1 MKIKAVTFDLDDTLW
16 PLREVIIHAHKESN
30 NWIIDKFPNMA
41 KVLFTEQEQ
50 KMWQKLIAKDNSLRH
65 RLSELRKKVIE
76 TLLIENGVSS
86 EDAKATSKDAFDIFL
101 KLRHDITYFE
111 GALEVLKS
119 LKEKY
124 TLGVL
129 TNGNASIETLKI
141 NHLFD
146 FYLNAEMVND
156 SKPGAKMFKEALKI
170 TQLKPE
176 EVCHVGD
183 HPDNDVE
190 AAVKLGMKAIWLNLL
205 DADWPEEKQFKPSE
219 IVSWYDLEK
228 GIEDLESV

>member
-1 MKIKAVTFDLDDTLW
+1 MRIKAVTFDLDDTLW

-30 NWIIDKFPNMA
+30 NWIIDKFPNMS

-65 RLSELRKKVIE
+65 RLSELRMKVIE
-76 TLLIENGVSS
+76 TLLTENGVSD

-111 GALEVLKS
+111 GTLEVLKS

-141 NHLFD
+141 GHLFD

-156 SKPGAKMFKEALKI
+156 SKPGAKMFEEALKI
-170 TQLKPE
+170 TQLSPE

-205 DADWPEEKQFKPSE
+205 DADWPEEKQLKPNE

-228 GIEDLESV
+228 GIADLESV

>member
-30 NWIIDKFPNMA
+30 NWIIDKFPNMS

-65 RLSELRKKVIE
+65 RLSELRMKVIE
-76 TLLIENGVSS
+76 TLLTENGVSD

-111 GALEVLKS
+111 GTLEVLKS

-141 NHLFD
+141 DHLFD

-156 SKPGAKMFKEALKI
+156 SKPGA
-170 TQLKPE
+170 
-176 EVCHVGD
+176 HVGD
-183 HPDNDVE
+183 HPENDVE

-205 DADWPEEKQFKPSE
+205 DADWPEEKQFKPNE

-228 GIEDLESV
+228 GIADLESV

>member
-30 NWIIDKFPNMA
+30 NWIIDKFPNMS

-65 RLSELRKKVIE
+65 RLSELRMKVIE
-76 TLLIENGVSS
+76 TLLIENGVSD

-111 GALEVLKS
+111 GTLEVLKS

-129 TNGNASIETLKI
+129 TNGNASIKTLKI
-141 NHLFD
+141 DHLFD

-156 SKPGAKMFKEALKI
+156 SKPGAKMFKEARLHTLASI
-170 TQLKPE
+170 WCVDCDSLSYCGSQGRTFSLQS
-176 EVCHVGD
+176 
-183 HPDNDVE
+183 NDSNRCLHNFLFPRSFT
-190 AAVKLGMKAIWLNLL
+190 AH
-205 DADWPEEKQFKPSE
+205 
-219 IVSWYDLEK
+219 
-228 GIEDLESV
+228 

>member
-30 NWIIDKFPNMA
+30 NWIIDKFPNMS

-65 RLSELRKKVIE
+65 RLSELRMKVIE
-76 TLLIENGVSS
+76 TLLTENGVSD

-111 GALEVLKS
+111 GTLEVLKS

-141 NHLFD
+141 DHLFD

-156 SKPGAKMFKEALKI
+156 SKPGEKMFKEALKI

>member
-30 NWIIDKFPNMA
+30 NWIIDKFPNMS

-65 RLSELRKKVIE
+65 RLSELRMKVIE
-76 TLLIENGVSS
+76 TLLTENGVSD

-111 GALEVLKS
+111 GTLEVLKS

-129 TNGNASIETLKI
+129 TNGNASIKTLKI
-141 NHLFD
+141 DHLFD

-156 SKPGAKMFKEALKI
+156 SKPGAKMFEEALKI
-170 TQLKPE
+170 IS
-176 EVCHVGD
+176 
-183 HPDNDVE
+183 N
-190 AAVKLGMKAIWLNLL
+190 IIFN
-205 DADWPEEKQFKPSE
+205 
-219 IVSWYDLEK
+219 
-228 GIEDLESV
+228 

>member
-30 NWIIDKFPNMA
+30 NWIIDKFPNMS

-65 RLSELRKKVIE
+65 RLSELRMKVIE
-76 TLLIENGVSS
+76 TLLTENGVSD

-111 GALEVLKS
+111 GTIEVLKS

-141 NHLFD
+141 DHLFD

-156 SKPGAKMFKEALKI
+156 SKPGAKMFEEALKI
-170 TQLKPE
+170 TQLSPE

-205 DADWPEEKQFKPSE
+205 DADWPEEKQLKPNE

-228 GIEDLESV
+228 GIADLESV

>member
-30 NWIIDKFPNMA
+30 NWIIDKFPKMS

-76 TLLIENGVSS
+76 TLLIENGVSN

-111 GALEVLKS
+111 GTLEVLKS

-141 NHLFD
+141 DHLFD

-170 TQLKPE
+170 TQLKPG

>member
-1 MKIKAVTFDLDDTLW
+1 
-16 PLREVIIHAHKESN
+16 
-30 NWIIDKFPNMA
+30 
-41 KVLFTEQEQ
+41 
-50 KMWQKLIAKDNSLRH
+50 MWQKLIAKDNSLRH
-65 RLSELRKKVIE
+65 RLSELRMKVIE
-76 TLLIENGVSS
+76 TLLTENGVSD

-111 GALEVLKS
+111 GTLEVLKS

-141 NHLFD
+141 DHLFD

-156 SKPGAKMFKEALKI
+156 SKPGAKMFEEALKI
-170 TQLKPE
+170 TQLSPE

-190 AAVKLGMKAIWLNLL
+190 AAMKLGMKAIWLNLL
-205 DADWPEEKQFKPSE
+205 DADWPEEKQFKPNQ

-228 GIEDLESV
+228 GIADLESV

>member
-1 MKIKAVTFDLDDTLW
+1 M
-16 PLREVIIHAHKESN
+16 S
-30 NWIIDKFPNMA
+30 

-65 RLSELRKKVIE
+65 RLSELRMKVIE
-76 TLLIENGVSS
+76 TLLTENGVSD
-86 EDAKATSKDAFDIFL
+86 EDAKTTSKDAFDIFL

-111 GALEVLKS
+111 GTLEVLKS

-141 NHLFD
+141 DHLFD

-156 SKPGAKMFKEALKI
+156 SKPGAKMFEEALKI
-170 TQLKPE
+170 TQLCPE

-205 DADWPEEKQFKPSE
+205 DADWPEEKQLKPNE

-228 GIEDLESV
+228 GIADLESV

>member
-1 MKIKAVTFDLDDTLW
+1 MQNGRK
-16 PLREVIIHAHKESN
+16 
-30 NWIIDKFPNMA
+30 
-41 KVLFTEQEQ
+41 
-50 KMWQKLIAKDNSLRH
+50 AKDNSLRH
-65 RLSELRKKVIE
+65 RLSELRMKVIE
-76 TLLIENGVSS
+76 TLLIENRVSD

-111 GALEVLKS
+111 GTLEVLKS

-141 NHLFD
+141 DHLFD

-205 DADWPEEKQFKPSE
+205 DADWPEEKQFKPNE

-228 GIEDLESV
+228 GIADLESV

>member
-30 NWIIDKFPNMA
+30 NWIIDKFPNMS

-141 NHLFD
+141 DHLFD

-170 TQLKPE
+170 TQLKPG

>member
-1 MKIKAVTFDLDDTLW
+1 MKIKAVTFDHDDTLW

-30 NWIIDKFPNMA
+30 NWIIDKFPNMS

-65 RLSELRKKVIE
+65 RLSELRMKVIE
-76 TLLIENGVSS
+76 TLLTENGFSE

-111 GALEVLKS
+111 GTLEVLKS

-141 NHLFD
+141 DHLFD

-156 SKPGAKMFKEALKI
+156 SKPGEKMFKEALKI

>member
-30 NWIIDKFPNMA
+30 NWIIDKFPSMS

-65 RLSELRKKVIE
+65 RLSELRMKVIE
-76 TLLIENGVSS
+76 TLLTENGVSD
-86 EDAKATSKDAFDIFL
+86 EDAKTTSKDAFDIFL

-111 GALEVLKS
+111 GTLEVLKS

-141 NHLFD
+141 DHLFD

-156 SKPGAKMFKEALKI
+156 SKPGAKMFEEALKI
-170 TQLKPE
+170 TQLSPE

-205 DADWPEEKQFKPSE
+205 DADWPEEKQFKPNE

-228 GIEDLESV
+228 GIADLESV

>member
-30 NWIIDKFPNMA
+30 NWIIDKFPNMS

-65 RLSELRKKVIE
+65 RLSELRMKVIE
-76 TLLIENGVSS
+76 TLLTENGISD
-86 EDAKATSKDAFDIFL
+86 EDAKTTSKDAFDIFL

-111 GALEVLKS
+111 GTLEVLKS

-141 NHLFD
+141 DHLFD
-146 FYLNAEMVND
+146 ASWDRFFTDVWLIC
-156 SKPGAKMFKEALKI
+156 KAKI
-170 TQLKPE
+170 D
-176 EVCHVGD
+176 G
-183 HPDNDVE
+183 
-190 AAVKLGMKAIWLNLL
+190 
-205 DADWPEEKQFKPSE
+205 S
-219 IVSWYDLEK
+219 
-228 GIEDLESV
+228 